1 MINPFETEQEEL
13 LALASVEHQFV
24 KFSKSNLL
32 SDDPDIFTKLKRNKI
47 QKFSSMKQLSVKG
60 QDGKKNSI
68 MMNRNLFA
76 LLLVIAKSCNVNLKE
91 LLLCSFGTYPLSLST
106 TTGGLVKTAKSKFFD
121 ILEDKG
127 FKETCSFVWGLSV
140 YSLCAADFTCNN
152 QNTYNPP

>member
-47 QKFSSMKQLSVKG
+47 QTFSSTKQLSVKG
-60 QDGKKNSI
+60 QDVKKNSI

-76 LLLVIAKSCNVNLKE
+76 LLLVIAKSCNVDLKE

-106 TTGGLVKTAKSKFFD
+106 TTGGLVKTSKFFH

-127 FKETCSFVWGLSV
+127 FKETCSSVWGLSV
-140 YSLCAADFTCNN
+140 YSLCAAHFTCNN